1 MKAGGAKVAAAGPS
15 HAGNQYE
22 CIKSVEPE
30 DPRVLRSDEGK
41 VDVRSRPTAMKR
53 ARERARVEKQKEKAA
68 RRMAR
73 AQQAE
78 DRTGSEPGV
87 DPDIAHIRAGP
98 QAKQDWQIDG
108 EEAEE

>member
-1 MKAGGAKVAAAGPS
+1 
-15 HAGNQYE
+15 
-22 CIKSVEPE
+22 
-30 DPRVLRSDEGK
+30 
-41 VDVRSRPTAMKR
+41 
-53 ARERARVEKQKEKAA
+53 
-68 RRMAR
+68 MAR